1 MSYKLKMKKFIPIL
15 SLFILQSSFI
25 SAQFATDSVKLTIT
39 QLYEAMIESDGVKLK
54 NCFTDSAFLQTITQ
68 DKDGKDIVKNEE
80 VAAFVKKI
88 SSIQKGIADE
98 RIVFGVV
105 KVDGPLAIVWA
116 PYKFF
121 RNGVYSH
128 CGVNSFQLVRLNNQW
143 KIQYLIDTRRKGN
156 CAE

>member
-1 MSYKLKMKKFIPIL
+1 MKKIIAVIL
-15 SLFILQSSFI
+15 LLMLQSNFL
-25 SAQFATDSVKLTIT
+25 SAQLATDSVKATIN
-39 QLYEAMIESDGVKLK
+39 QLFEAMIEANGAKLK
-54 NCFTDSAFLQTITQ
+54 SCFTDSAFLQTITQ
-68 DKDGKDIVKNEE
+68 DKEGKDIVKNEY
-80 VAAFVKKI
+80 VMSFVNMI
-88 SSIQKGIADE
+88 NSVQKGVADE
-98 RIVFGVV
+98 RIIFGVV

-128 CGVNSFQLVRLNNQW
+128 CGVNSFQLVRLNNRW

>member
-1 MSYKLKMKKFIPIL
+1 MKYFIL
-15 SLFILQSSFI
+15 SFVAIFFAVQSD
-25 SAQFATDSVKLTIT
+25 AQFAADSVKATINK
-39 QLYEAMIESDGVKLK
+39 LFEAMIEADGVKLK
-54 NCFTDSAFLQTITQ
+54 SCFTDSAFLQTITQ
-68 DKDGKDIVKNEE
+68 DKEGRDILKNDN
-80 VAAFVKKI
+80 VMAFVKTI
-88 SSIQKGIADE
+88 NSIQKGVADE

-121 RNGVYSH
+121 RNDVYSH

>member
-1 MSYKLKMKKFIPIL
+1 MKY
-15 SLFILQSSFI
+15 FILLLVTIFFTVQLN
-25 SAQFATDSVKLTIT
+25 AQFTSDSVKLTINR
-39 QLYEAMIESDGVKLK
+39 LFEAMIEADGVKLK
-54 NCFTDSAFLQTITQ
+54 TCFTDSAFLQTITQ
-68 DKDGKDIVKNEE
+68 DKEGRDIVKNDN
-80 VAAFVKKI
+80 VMAFVKTI
-88 SSIQKGIADE
+88 NSIQKGVADE

-121 RNGVYSH
+121 SNGVYSH

-143 KIQYLIDTRRKGN
+143 KIQFLIDTRRKGN

>member
-1 MSYKLKMKKFIPIL
+1 MKKIVPFLLIL
-15 SLFILQSSFI
+15 LLNSSVSF
-25 SAQFATDSVKLTIT
+25 AQLATDSVKATISR
-39 QLYEAMIESDGVKLK
+39 LFEAMLEADGKKLQ

-68 DKDGKDIVKNEE
+68 DKTGKDIVKNDE
-80 VAAFVKKI
+80 VASFVKQI
-88 SSIQKGIADE
+88 SGIPKGLADE

-116 PYKFF
+116 PYQFF
-121 RNGVYSH
+121 RNGVFSH
-128 CGVNSFQLVRLNNQW
+128 CGVNSFQLVRLRNEW